1 MLYLLTP
8 TSDLL
13 TQGLMGISGEGATLP
28 TSMQN
33 PPRFRRSGTHQSW
46 LNQSLLFSKLSRPQF
61 PQLPATGG
69 WIQMPWP

>member
-13 TQGLMGISGEGATLP
+13 TQGSMGTSGEGATLP

-33 PPRFRRSGTHQSW
+33 PLDLGDLGPTSHG
-46 LNQSLLFSKLSRPQF
+46 
-61 PQLPATGG
+61 
-69 WIQMPWP
+69 